1 MIVAVIGLGTF
12 GGKTAVRLFEKG
24 AEVIAIDK
32 DNVLVEKIK
41 DRVTHAVALDVVDER
56 SLRSVNISDVDVAV
70 VAIGDH
76 IEQSI
81 MAVTMLRKLGVGR
94 VLARATSNLHEH
106 VLMEIGASETVRVE
120 EEMGEII
127 ASKIVAP
134 HVLER
139 YNFAAGY
146 SIIEIKLGKK
156 FRGQTVAET
165 KIRQTYS
172 LNIVALQKRVP
183 FISEEG
189 KSSFRIEVNDFPT
202 PTDVIGFEDII
213 VLVGSEKN
221 FNRFFDDLDLEET

>member
-1 MIVAVIGLGTF
+1 MLVAVIGLGTF
-12 GGKTAVRLFEKG
+12 GAKTAVRLFEKG

-32 DNVLVEKIK
+32 DEDLVEKIK
-41 DRVTHAVALDVVDER
+41 ERVTHAVQLDVTDER
-56 SLRSVNISDVDVAV
+56 GLRSQNISDVDVAV

-81 MAVTMLRKLGVGR
+81 LAVTMLRKLGVGR
-94 VLARATSNLHEH
+94 VIARATSILHEH
-106 VLMEIGASETVRVE
+106 VLHEIGASEIIKVE

-134 HVLER
+134 HVLQR

-146 SIIEIKLGKK
+146 SIVELRLGKK
-156 FRGQTVAET
+156 FEGKTLVES
-165 KIRQTYS
+165 KIRQNYN

-183 FISEEG
+183 YITEDG
-189 KSSFRIEVNDFPT
+189 KSAYRVEINDCPM
-202 PTDVIGFEDII
+202 PMDVIESDDIV

-221 FNRFFDDLDLEET
+221 LNRLFADLQGE

>member
-12 GGKTAVRLFEKG
+12 GAKTAVRLYEKG
-24 AEVIAIDK
+24 AEVVAIDI
-32 DNVLVEKIK
+32 DNSLVDKIK
-41 DRVTHAVALDVVDER
+41 DRVTHAVTLDVTDER

-94 VLARATSNLHEH
+94 VIARATSVLHEH
-106 VLMEIGASETVRVE
+106 VLHEIGASEIIKVE

-134 HVLER
+134 HVLQR

-146 SIIEIKLGKK
+146 SIVELRLGKK
-156 FRGQTVAET
+156 FEGKTLVES
-165 KIRQTYS
+165 KIRQNYS
-172 LNIVALQKRVP
+172 LNIVALQKKVP
-183 FISEEG
+183 TISEDG
-189 KSSFRIEVNDFPT
+189 KASYKVEINDCPM
-202 PTDVIGFEDII
+202 PMDII
-213 VLVGSEKN
+213 ESDDIVVLVGSEKN
-221 FNRFFDDLDLEET
+221 FNKLFSDLAD

>member
-12 GGKTAVRLFEKG
+12 GAKTAVRLFEKG

-32 DNVLVEKIK
+32 DDSLVEKIK
-41 DRVTHAVALDVVDER
+41 DRVGHAVCLDVVDER
-56 SLRSVNISDVDVAV
+56 SLRGVNIADVDVAL

-94 VLARATSNLHEH
+94 VIARATSNLHEH
-106 VLMEIGASETVRVE
+106 ILAEIGASQIVRVE

-127 ASKIVAP
+127 ASQIAAP
-134 HVLER
+134 HVLQR
-139 YNFAAGY
+139 HNFAAGY
-146 SIIEIKLGKK
+146 SIVELKLGPQFEGK
-156 FRGQTVAET
+156 TISES
-165 KIRQTYS
+165 KIRENYS

-189 KSSFRIEVNDFPT
+189 KSSYKIEINDCPM
-202 PTDVIGFEDII
+202 PVDVIGIGDIV
-213 VLVGSEKN
+213 VLMGNEENLNKLFSA
-221 FNRFFDDLDLEET
+221 LEET

>member
-12 GGKTAVRLFEKG
+12 GAKTAIRLFEKG

-32 DNVLVEKIK
+32 EASLVNKIK
-41 DRVTHAVALDVVDER
+41 DRVTHAVNLDVTDER
-56 SLRSVNISDVDVAV
+56 SLRSQNISDVDVAV

-94 VLARATSNLHEH
+94 VIARATSVIHEH
-106 VLMEIGASETVRVE
+106 VLNEIGASEIIKVE
-120 EEMGEII
+120 DEMGEII

-134 HVLER
+134 HVLQR

-146 SIIEIKLGKK
+146 SIVELKLGKK
-156 FRGQTVAET
+156 FEGKTLVES
-165 KIRQTYS
+165 KIRQNYS
-172 LNIVALQKRVP
+172 LNIVALQKKVP
-183 FISEEG
+183 YISEDG
-189 KSSFRIEVNDFPT
+189 KAAFKTEINDCPM
-202 PTDVIGFEDII
+202 PMDVIEADDIV

-221 FNRFFDDLDLEET
+221 FNKLFAELAD